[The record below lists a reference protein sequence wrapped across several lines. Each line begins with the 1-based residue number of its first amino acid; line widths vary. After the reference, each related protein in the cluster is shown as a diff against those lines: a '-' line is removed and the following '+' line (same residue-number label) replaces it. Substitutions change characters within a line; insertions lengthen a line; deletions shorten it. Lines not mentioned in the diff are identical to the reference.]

1 MIKIAIADDHQ
12 MMIDGIKSLLKQE
25 KNMTVIG
32 EALNGEELLKVIE
45 KKKADVVLM
54 DVRMPVMDGIEATQL
69 ITQRFPDVKVLM
81 LTMYNSREYIEKL
94 IKSGAAGYI
103 LKNTGKQELISA
115 IETIYRGE
123 HYYSREVTERFMES
137 FQKQKKVYSDIPI
150 ELTGR
155 EKDVLKLIA
164 QEFTTQEIADKLFI
178 SHHTVETHR
187 KNLISKLNVRNTA
200 GLVKYA
206 IQNDLTA

>member
-32 EALNGEELLKVIE
+32 EALNGEEMLKVIE
-45 KKKADVVLM
+45 RKKADVVLM
-54 DVRMPVMDGIEATQL
+54 DVRMPVMDGMEATQL
-69 ITQRFPDVKVLM
+69 ISQRFPDVKVLM

-103 LKNTGKQELISA
+103 LKNTGKQELITA
-115 IETIYRGE
+115 IETVYRGE
-123 HYYSREVTERFMES
+123 QYYSREVTERFMES
-137 FQKQKKVYSDIPI
+137 FQKKKKVYSDIPI

-164 QEFTTQEIADKLFI
+164 QEFTTQEIADKLCI

-206 IQNDLTA
+206 IQNDLTS